1 MLYFKIQHTGR
12 ILRLRPIF
20 SEVQWA
26 LLSHGICHQSQILPY
41 SNILKKIPEILYTYT
56 LLHILTK
63 YTEKV
68 VYHASF
74 YFENYFSE
82 I

>member
-1 MLYFKIQHTGR
+1 MLYFKMQHTGR

-20 SEVQWA
+20 SEVQVKFF
-26 LLSHGICHQSQILPY
+26 PRNFVY
-41 SNILKKIPEILYTYT
+41 K

-63 YTEKV
+63 YKEKV
-68 VYHASF
+68 VYRASF

-82 I
+82 IKCILLGIFSDPQPRNV